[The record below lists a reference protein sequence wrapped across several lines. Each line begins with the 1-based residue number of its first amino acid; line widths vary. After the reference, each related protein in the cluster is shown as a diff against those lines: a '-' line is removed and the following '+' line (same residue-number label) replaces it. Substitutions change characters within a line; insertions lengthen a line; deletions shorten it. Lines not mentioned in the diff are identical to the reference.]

1 MASVA
6 TPWDAEDIRM
16 GTPCKGKSI
25 YIGGTWAVLHDEAF
39 AHAGRTS
46 PFHIS
51 PRVSLRSALG
61 YVLTALSGR
70 TSSASGVSELA
81 TLELN

>member
-6 TPWDAEDIRM
+6 TPWDAEGIRM

-25 YIGGTWAVLHDEAF
+25 YMGAWAVLYDEAF
-39 AHAGRTS
+39 APAGRTS
-46 PFHIS
+46 PFHIF

-81 TLELN
+81 KLE